1 MAKPSSSSGEKDRTV
16 QQKRING
23 EMWSQGES
31 SDSGMERPNGGA
43 QKLSGGSAEG
53 KSRANTFKKNLV
65 AAGRGPPK
73 PNTSRESPIV
83 SIEGENGKVD
93 QKPQK
98 RITAV
103 DQAKA
108 PKQQIGRPPS
118 SEPPVFVSMNPIL
131 FSTDHRFSP
140 TDARF
145 LATEGIMA
153 QGSLRDR
160 LQVKE
165 VVKTFAG
172 QSCVPKEKS
181 YRSMNEVLHSSADQ
195 GYSACSGLNDGLLI
209 DQAPSEQSF
218 EPSAA
223 QLFTYHEQPRLED

>member
-1 MAKPSSSSGEKDRTV
+1 MKDTPFSVRST
-16 QQKRING
+16 
-23 EMWSQGES
+23 
-31 SDSGMERPNGGA
+31 
-43 QKLSGGSAEG
+43 
-53 KSRANTFKKNLV
+53 
-65 AAGRGPPK
+65 
-73 PNTSRESPIV
+73 
-83 SIEGENGKVD
+83 EGENGKMD

-98 RITAV
+98 REK

-108 PKQQIGRPPS
+108 PKQQIGRPAS

-131 FSTDHRFSP
+131 LSSDHRFSP
-140 TDARF
+140 TDVRF
-145 LATEGIMA
+145 LSNEGFPSMA
-153 QGSLRDR
+153 QGLLRDR

-165 VVKTFAG
+165 VVKTFPG
-172 QSCVPKEKS
+172 QPKEKV

-195 GYSACSGLNDGLLI
+195 GYSACSGLNDGLFVG